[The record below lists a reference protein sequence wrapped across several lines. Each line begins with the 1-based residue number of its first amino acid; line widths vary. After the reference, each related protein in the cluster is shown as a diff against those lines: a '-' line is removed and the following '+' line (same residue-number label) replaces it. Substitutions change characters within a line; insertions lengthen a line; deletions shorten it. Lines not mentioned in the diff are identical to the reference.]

1 MRTNT
6 LGFKQDTEIFRPK
19 DLVGQ
24 RRMARDKK
32 EFMLE
37 VPSLLQTYSS
47 DRKNNEIENP
57 IFLDK
62 PKNKMNS

>member
-1 MRTNT
+1 M
-6 LGFKQDTEIFRPK
+6 
-19 DLVGQ
+19 VGQ